1 MRHNKNFNHLGRQ
14 AGHRKAMLS
23 NMASSLILH
32 KRIETTLAKAKAVRM
47 FVEPLVTK
55 SKEDTTHSR
64 RVVFSY
70 LKQKEAVTE
79 LFRTIAPKIAER
91 PGGYTRILKTGFRL
105 GDAAE
110 MCIIEFVDFNEA
122 YTLGITPAAAEAKPK
137 TRRSRKPA
145 AKKTTDAVE
154 EATVVEGEPKK
165 APAKKAAAPKAPKA
179 TAAKTAAPKAAKKTN
194 VGKKMEFP
202 PLRSR
207 GGERVKTGRIK
218 SRALFHKV
226 APKPATRP
234 KISGGRADNA
244 SFRRFLFSEETA
256 HADFMVVAV
265 RPGIGFGAGGD
276 CRKEKIREKSPIL
289 DSVQNRARSLY
300 RQTTRNKVKPEN

>member
-105 GDAAE
+105 GDGAD
-110 MCIIEFVDFNEA
+110 MCIIEFVDFNEP
-122 YTLGITPAAAEAKPK
+122 YTLGITPAATEAKPK
-137 TRRSRKPA
+137 TRRSRKSA
-145 AKKTTDAVE
+145 AKKTDAVE
-154 EATVVEGEPKK
+154 DATVVEGEKKSPKNV
-165 APAKKAAAPKAPKA
+165 APKAAA
-179 TAAKTAAPKAAKKTN
+179 AKSAAPKVAKKTN
-194 VGKKMEFP
+194 VGKKM
-202 PLRSR
+202 
-207 GGERVKTGRIK
+207 
-218 SRALFHKV
+218 
-226 APKPATRP
+226 
-234 KISGGRADNA
+234 
-244 SFRRFLFSEETA
+244 
-256 HADFMVVAV
+256 
-265 RPGIGFGAGGD
+265 
-276 CRKEKIREKSPIL
+276 
-289 DSVQNRARSLY
+289 
-300 RQTTRNKVKPEN
+300 